1 MSGLLYKNFRINRT
15 SLLFSLITQLL
26 CSAVI
31 LLVCFFQG
39 GKPFDEEGAN
49 SAVLIFSL
57 LYYLGSMLPAMATSE
72 IFRTDEGKTA
82 CSFAMALPTG
92 AKGHVES
99 KYYFILIENLIIM
112 FIGFVTDTLTVAL
125 TGGTV
130 SLTMIV
136 VMIFCWRMMI
146 SSVEIPFMIRF
157 GSQRGMSIKG
167 AVVGIILMLG
177 WIWFLFGD
185 ISFLLDSDDPFEAF
199 IEFMQSGDIIFWLS
213 FFPYISM
220 IMYYLSCRI
229 SVKIY
234 RKGAETYEQ

>member
-1 MSGLLYKNFRINRT
+1 MSGLLYKNFRINR
-15 SLLFSLITQLL
+15 SSLIFALIIQVL
-26 CSAVI
+26 CCAVI

-39 GKPFDEEGAN
+39 GKPFEEEGAN
-49 SAVLIFSL
+49 TAVFIFSL
-57 LYYLGSMLPAMATSE
+57 LYFLGSWLPAMATSE

-82 CSFAMALPTG
+82 CSFAMSLPAG

-99 KYYFILIENLIIM
+99 KYYFILIENIIIL
-112 FIGFVTDTLTVAL
+112 FIGFITDTLTFAM

-130 SLTMIV
+130 SMTIFIMFV
-136 VMIFCWRMMI
+136 FCWRMMI

-157 GSQRGMSIKG
+157 GSQRGMSING

-177 WIWFLFGD
+177 WLWFLFGD
-185 ISFLLDSDDPFEAF
+185 IWFILDSEDPIAAF
-199 IEFMQSGDIIFWLS
+199 MEFMQSGDIAFWLS
-213 FFPYISM
+213 LFPYVSI

-229 SVKIY
+229 SVKLY